1 MVHFGKYN
9 LTKIYN
15 NFFPTFILYNSLFQ
29 HSARYGGGKRFSY
42 RRRGGTPYG
51 GEGIVEGGKRTPEDT
66 VALFRVISNG
76 NQA

>member
-29 HSARYGGGKRFSY
+29 HSARYGGGNDFLTDGG
-42 RRRGGTPYG
+42 GGTPYGG
-51 GEGIVEGGKRTPEDT
+51 GEGIVEGGKGPRRT
-66 VALFRVISNG
+66 L
-76 NQA
+76 